1 MKITLENLQK
11 LVRETLSETYFGSTA
26 QGGLSSPAFTLRGP
40 VGPSSTEIPVD
51 PVDLA
56 KSIRAL
62 LGGDAGWPI
71 GEWGDEALNAAAE
84 ATADALINTSQREKM
99 QRSVRLYE
107 QKDLINE
114 ARTLLEDIDS
124 GAIDTA
130 KLSDAFKRVIDI
142 LDSMDMSLD
151 LIYSALSGHEGPI
164 SAVRGLQKS
173 YGRSMGAKIA
183 PAGPVRT
190 SGEEQ

>member
-11 LVRETLSETYFGSTA
+11 LVRETLSETYFGTTTR
-26 QGGLSSPAFTLRGP
+26 GGLASPAFKPYGP
-40 VGPSSTEIPVD
+40 LAASSTEIPID

-56 KSIRAL
+56 ESIRAL
-62 LGGDAGWPI
+62 IGGDAGWPI
-71 GEWGDEALNAAAE
+71 GEWGDEALNDASKAA
-84 ATADALINTSQREKM
+84 ADALISTSQTETMTGPARI
-99 QRSVRLYE
+99 YE
-107 QKDLINE
+107 QKDLIKE

-130 KLSDAFKRVIDI
+130 KLSDAFKRIIDI

-151 LIYSALSGHEGPI
+151 LIYSALSGYEGPI

-173 YGRSMGAKIA
+173 YGRAMGAVTHGGKRRS
-183 PAGPVRT
+183 PGD
-190 SGEEQ
+190 EQ